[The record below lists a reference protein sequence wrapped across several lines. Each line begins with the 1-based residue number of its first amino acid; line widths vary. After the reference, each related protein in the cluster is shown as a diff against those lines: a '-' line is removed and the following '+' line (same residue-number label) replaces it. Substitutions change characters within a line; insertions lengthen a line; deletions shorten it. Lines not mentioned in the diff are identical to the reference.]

1 MCETVDAIYRA
12 DSRGVPSRVAAPSE
26 VKTNRAFNT
35 ALWRY
40 ILDYLEVQAPD
51 GGRTAR
57 AWRRNRF
64 LLYLG
69 YGTGLRLAEL
79 AGAKL
84 GDLKLMAGEAL
95 GESFWVLSCGTP
107 MARSPSK
114 PRSR

>member
-51 GGRTAR
+51 GDAPRGPGGVTASSSISATGR
-57 AWRRNRF
+57 
-64 LLYLG
+64 G
-69 YGTGLRLAEL
+69 
-79 AGAKL
+79 
-84 GDLKLMAGEAL
+84 
-95 GESFWVLSCGTP
+95 
-107 MARSPSK
+107 
-114 PRSR
+114 